1 LEHEALICPFC
12 GAPYREV
19 IPSGTVQVKCK
30 YCGGTILVPTQ
41 LGGETRRCPNHQD
54 VLAIGLCNDC
64 GESYCD
70 SCLSFYH
77 VEHGTL
83 HLCPNC
89 FKERETEKVQWALI
103 MGVLVLLAGFFFISF
118 APSSEDAVV
127 SGVFFIGV
135 FALPFLAWGIYRTT
149 HLPQAL
155 TIKDRN
161 EEIKKETEFRKA
173 FGSEAAGHELYARL
187 ANESIRNYGP
197 MLGYE
202 ILERRIG
209 YYMLSGM
216 TRSEAV
222 RKLAEEYSYL
232 FTEQ

>member
-1 LEHEALICPFC
+1 MEHEALICPFC
-12 GAPYREV
+12 GAPYRKT

-30 YCGGTILVPTQ
+30 YCGGTILVPTHF
-41 LGGETRRCPNHQD
+41 GGETRRCPNHPD

-70 SCLSFYH
+70 SCLSFYN

-83 HLCPNC
+83 HLCSNC
-89 FKERETEKVQWALI
+89 FKIRETEKAHWALI
-103 MGVLVLLAGFFFISF
+103 LGVLVLLAGFFFIGF
-118 APSSEDAVV
+118 APRSGDAFVA
-127 SGVFFIGV
+127 GVFFIGI
-135 FALPFLAWGIYRTT
+135 FALPFLGWGIYRAT

-155 TIKDRN
+155 TIKGRN
-161 EEIKKETEFRKA
+161 EEIKREMEFRKA
-173 FGSEAAGHELYARL
+173 LGSEASVSELYSKL

-202 ILERRIG
+202 ILERRIR
-209 YYMLSGM
+209 YYMLSGK

-222 RKLAEEYSYL
+222 RKLAEEYDYL
-232 FTEQ
+232 FIQE